1 MHHLQDIYSNH
12 YLLDLVR
19 SSFILTSMQ
28 RAKDEH
34 KEYYGLLYHTVIIL
48 KNFLFSHFLTSS
60 ISSPSFAWPTPSY
73 GSRRMAQGGGTS
85 FS

>member
-28 RAKDEH
+28 RAKEEH
-34 KEYYGLLYHTVIIL
+34 KVYYGLLYHKTSNTVIIL
-48 KNFLFSHFLTSS
+48 KILYFLIFLL
-60 ISSPSFAWPTPSY
+60 PKFLPLALPGPPPH
-73 GSRRMAQGGGTS
+73 MVL
-85 FS
+85 

>member
-28 RAKDEH
+28 RAKEEH
-34 KEYYGLLYHTVIIL
+34 KEYYGLLYHKTSNTVIIL
-48 KNFLFSHFLTSS
+48 KISYFLIFSLPQFL
-60 ISSPSFAWPTPSY
+60 PLALPGQPPH
-73 GSRRMAQGGGTS
+73 MVL
-85 FS
+85 